1 MGKGVS
7 KNLPAGHRP
16 CLIRQMHTYAVFQF
30 TECVHL
36 RKLKPAPGS
45 VQSSSS
51 WKCVKGDG
59 DQVESTYTH
68 AHRDI
73 PHRHTT
79 SQTHTSHRHKHLI
92 LTYLTDIHVSHIQAS
107 HRYTHTLQT

>member
-1 MGKGVS
+1 MARVS
-7 KNLPAGHRP
+7 AETFQLDTGP

-36 RKLKPAPGS
+36 RRLKPAPES

-59 DQVESTYTH
+59 DQVESTYTYV
-68 AHRDI
+68 HRDI
-73 PHRHTT
+73 PHRHAHLTDTDINTSYSHT
-79 SQTHTSHRHKHLI
+79 SQTYTSYTYKHLS
-92 LTYLTDIHVSHIQAS
+92 D
-107 HRYTHTLQT
+107 THTLQR

>member
-7 KNLPAGHRP
+7 RNLPAGHRP

-73 PHRHTT
+73 PHRHTK